1 METEGLVGPAALE
14 GEDGPSTVIKSARP
28 GITEQMGMRCPGA
41 AGERS
46 REASL
51 HRNTQKNFYSMGLR
65 ILKKSCFVAVFKQGS
80 NMLAGTFGECESE
93 ALKILHEVKQN
104 YVQSESAR
112 D

>member
-1 METEGLVGPAALE
+1 MDTEGLVGPAALE

-46 REASL
+46 HEASL

-80 NMLAGTFGECESE
+80 NMLAGTFGEWESE

-104 YVQSESAR
+104 CVQSESAQ